1 MPFFRKTRENLRKN
15 KDIKLVT
22 TERRM
27 NYLLSEPNFYTTK
40 FFKENL
46 LAMEMKKKLKYLRI
60 NLSV

>member
-27 NYLLSEPNFYTTK
+27 NYLSSEPNFYTTK

-46 LAMEMKKKLKYLRI
+46 LAMEMKK
-60 NLSV
+60 N

>member
-15 KDIKLVT
+15 RDIKLVT

-46 LAMEMKKKLKYLRI
+46 LAMEMKKNWNTYE
-60 NLSV
+60 